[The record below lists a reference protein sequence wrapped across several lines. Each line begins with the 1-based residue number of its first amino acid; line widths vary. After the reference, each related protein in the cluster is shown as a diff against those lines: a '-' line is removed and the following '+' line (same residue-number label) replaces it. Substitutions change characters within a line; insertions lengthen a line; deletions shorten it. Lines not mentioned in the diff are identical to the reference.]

1 MINFILGMLEHNQ
14 PRHIDTTATHY
25 TTGKIMQVLA
35 AKFAAIATAIDNTTA
50 QITALQTKLSEL
62 QEHQQQLLSVEQA
75 CQSALSQVDTALMM
89 LNHVDPSEIKTFKDA
104 LVVKFTTDAIAQIES
119 AVPATPTEPTEPT
132 APTPPDTNPVID
144 VDVAPVPAIDT
155 DTDTPPTDTPA
166 TDKPDND
173 IEKTLDSLS
182 LQSFRKLAKSKKLDS
197 RLNRATLTAR
207 LKALV
212 TRDEVLAVS

>member
-1 MINFILGMLEHNQ
+1 MLNL
-14 PRHIDTTATHY
+14 
-25 TTGKIMQVLA
+25 LA
-35 AKFAAIATAIDNTTA
+35 SKFAQIASQIDSTTA
-50 QITALQTKLSEL
+50 QITALQAKLSEL

-89 LNHVDPSEIKTFKDA
+89 LNHVDPSEINTFKDA
-104 LVVKFTTDAIAQIES
+104 LVVKFTTDAIALIEPS
-119 AVPATPTEPTEPT
+119 APTEPATDTPKEPI

-144 VDVAPVPAIDT
+144 VDVAPTPA
-155 DTDTPPTDTPA
+155 TDTPA
-166 TDKPDND
+166 TDTDTD
-173 IEKTLDSLS
+173 IEKTLDNLS

-212 TRDEVLAVS
+212 TRDELLAVS